1 MGQENFQRD
10 FIHSSGKINEII
22 DTQMITYLWN
32 FNCTKKRQLLKT
44 I

>member
-32 FNCTKKRQLLKT
+32 FNRTKKRQLLKT